1 MDLKLAEIGNKNR
14 GCRQKLPDYTI
25 KDLFHLDVAS
35 ILLKQNSIF
44 NEKWWYFEK
53 NLWTA
58 EEIKQISQ
66 LKTRSTNLYKIY

>member
-1 MDLKLAEIGNKNR
+1 MDLKLAEIGNKNK
-14 GCRQKLPDYTI
+14 GCRQKLPDYTK

-44 NEKWWYFEK
+44 NEKWWYFE

-58 EEIKQISQ
+58 EELKQIS
-66 LKTRSTNLYKIY
+66 LIKIRKTNLYKIY